1 MGLPFLDRK
10 KMSSVI
16 ASRRGK
22 SPDIEVNPEV
32 EAPGSEM
39 DPGLKSAAED
49 ILRAIESKSVIDLA
63 KAIQSAFEICG
74 SMPQEESDYE

>member
-16 ASRRGK
+16 SSRRGK

-49 ILRAIESKSVIDLA
+49 LLRAIESKSVIDLA
-63 KAIQSAFEICG
+63 KALKAAIEMCS
-74 SMPQEESDYE
+74 SYEDTYE

>member
-16 ASRRGK
+16 SSRRGR
-22 SPDIEVNPEV
+22 SPDIEVKPEV

-39 DPGLKSAAED
+39 DSGLKSAAED
-49 ILRAIESKSVIDLA
+49 LLRAIESKSVMDVA
-63 KAIQSAFEICG
+63 KALKCAHEIC
-74 SMPQEESDYE
+74 ESLSPEDYDE